1 MTEFATFC
9 TFEIDGSL
17 FGIEISA
24 VQEILRPQTITRVPR
39 SGDAIAGL
47 INLRGQVIPAVDLR
61 RCLELPPRAT
71 EAQTAN
77 VVVRTERGLVSLL
90 SDSIGEVLLGA
101 SAPIEPPPETASPRT
116 RELIVGALQ
125 LPGRLLLVLD
135 CDQIARCAIRTDV
148 NRRRSSSR
156 SGSCTTRS

>member
-1 MTEFATFC
+1 MPEFATFC

-47 INLRGQVIPAVDLR
+47 INLRGQVFPAVDLR
-61 RCLELPPRAT
+61 RCLELSSCAS
-71 EAQTAN
+71 EAQAVN
-77 VVVRTERGLVSLL
+77 VVVRTEKGLASLL
-90 SDSIGEVLLGA
+90 VDSIGEVLRGA
-101 SAPIEPPPETASPRT
+101 LDLIEPLPETAAPRA
-116 RELIVGALQ
+116 RELIVGALP

-135 CDQIARCAIRTDV
+135 CDRVACLAAAGS
-148 NRRRSSSR
+148 RRSGDSAPAAELDDA
-156 SGSCTTRS
+156 

>member
-1 MTEFATFC
+1 MPEFATFC

-24 VQEILRPQTITRVPR
+24 VQEIVRPQTITRVPR

-61 RCLELPPRAT
+61 RCLELSSRAP

-77 VVVRTERGLVSLL
+77 IVARTEKGLVCLL
-90 SDSIGEVLLGA
+90 ADSIGEVLLGA
-101 SAPIEPPPETASPRT
+101 LVLIEPPPETA
-116 RELIVGALQ
+116 A
-125 LPGRLLLVLD
+125 
-135 CDQIARCAIRTDV
+135 
-148 NRRRSSSR
+148 
-156 SGSCTTRS
+156 

>member
-1 MTEFATFC
+1 MPESATFC

-101 SAPIEPPPETASPRT
+101 PLLIEPPPETAAART
-116 RELIVGALQ
+116 RELIVGALP
-125 LPGRLLLVLD
+125 LPDRLLLVLD
-135 CDQIARCAIRTDV
+135 PDAIARYAIRTEV
-148 NRRRSSSR
+148 RSLGRSSSR
-156 SGSCTTRS
+156 PGSCTN